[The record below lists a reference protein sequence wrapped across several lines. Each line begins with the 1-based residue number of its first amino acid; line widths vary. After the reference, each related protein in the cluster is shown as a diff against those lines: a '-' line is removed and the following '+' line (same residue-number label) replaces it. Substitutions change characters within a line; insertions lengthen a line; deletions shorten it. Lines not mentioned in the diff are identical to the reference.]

1 MFEITIR
8 CTSIIVGNGKLALD
22 LLTPLFNML
31 TYEDEYVEE
40 TKTLGFLYD
49 EQSDR
54 IFLHKG
60 VDLEYVVKLLGGLNE
75 CKIVYDDKYTGE
87 NMSYEFEEVIAPRSD
102 EQSDVIDFVC
112 GRNGHSNNI
121 NEHQLFLVLGTGKG
135 KAQPYSSKIPVPDS
149 ETGFV
154 NMGDLKIGDLVF
166 DVHGEPTKILD
177 IFEQGEQDVYQIT
190 LADNRT
196 VFCTKEHLWTV
207 FDVRQNKMMTITLD
221 EMISSYKIL
230 TTMQGNRKPFRLRYK
245 IPICDSVDYIK
256 KPVPI
261 DPWVLGCFIG
271 NGCCR
276 EKPLTIS
283 SGNTEIPNRI
293 ASICGFDVKRSSLN
307 NYSYV
312 FYKNGSPVHT
322 KDFFKDIPEII
333 NAYSYEKHIPDKY
346 LYNTSAIRLKLLQGL
361 MDTDGSIAEN
371 DGRFHILYSS
381 TSEKLLKQII
391 LILNSFGFGGTIC
404 QDSRKEKYKS
414 GFCGNIIFRVPN
426 FVKHKFFTL
435 SYKHDI
441 ALKAINKSQ
450 QNYYNGILIK
460 DIKKLDRREQC
471 RCIMVDNPEHLYL
484 TDDYIVTH
492 NTFCSGYGIG
502 EYGKKALIIMHRDSL
517 RSQWLESLYKMNGFT
532 SSYVHEIDSAEE
544 LYDIANGTYNGD
556 YDIYLMTHATFRAGM
571 KRIGTLEKAMN
582 ITKNLGIGI
591 KVIDEAHLEF
601 KDTILMDMVFNVYRN
616 VYLTATDGRSS
627 KEENSIFRHV
637 FANAC
642 YYKQS
647 DFVGD
652 DNRPKKWV
660 NYYGI
665 EVNTNCPKNLY
676 KYKVVG
682 FKSMTP
688 SSYGK
693 WVIQRDKNKT
703 HFKCCTEIIHN
714 MFMEDQYAKV
724 LVFMPLIDLCE
735 EFAYHLNMA
744 LQKDPS
750 FPYDVDV
757 RTVNSKNSSKQ
768 NERNKSADV
777 IVTTIGSCGTG
788 TDIPGI
794 TGIVSCSPY
803 VSQISAK
810 QIFGRIRYCG
820 KIGSYYDIYDSS
832 VPMDRYWYQSRS
844 KTLKRLALNVKELKW
859 VDDNPENTKEE

>member
-112 GRNGHSNNI
+112 GRNGHCNNV

-135 KAQPYSSKIPVPDS
+135 KAQPYSSKIPTPMVKEVNSSAFSLHDKEFKPHPIKYKYNP
-149 ETGFV
+149 GFI
-154 NMGDLKIGDLVF
+154 NMGDIEVGDYVF
-166 DVHGEPTKILD
+166 DRHGKPTKVLAIY
-177 IFEQGEQDVYQIT
+177 EYGEQDIYQLT
-190 LADNRT
+190 FEDGRT
-196 VFCTKEHLWTV
+196 ARC
-207 FDVRQNKMMTITLD
+207 TLD
-221 EMISSYKIL
+221 HMWALYVDDKEKFSTYILGEDMIPLFNEGHELYVPTCKHPVQYKDVNTYIGTEDMFE
-230 TTMQGNRKPFRLRYK
+230 TTK
-245 IPICDSVDYIK
+245 
-256 KPVPI
+256 
-261 DPWVLGCFIG
+261 
-271 NGCCR
+271 
-276 EKPLTIS
+276 
-283 SGNTEIPNRI
+283 
-293 ASICGFDVKRSSLN
+293 A
-307 NYSYV
+307 NY
-312 FYKNGSPVHT
+312 
-322 KDFFKDIPEII
+322 
-333 NAYSYEKHIPDKY
+333 
-346 LYNTSAIRLKLLQGL
+346 
-361 MDTDGSIAEN
+361 
-371 DGRFHILYSS
+371 LYSS
-381 TSEKLLKQII
+381 PDRAGDF
-391 LILNSFGFGGTIC
+391 LNTALQTAKPAADKGVY
-404 QDSRKEKYKS
+404 YKS
-414 GFCGNIIFRVPN
+414 YYVPDNGF
-426 FVKHKFFTL
+426 
-435 SYKHDI
+435 
-441 ALKAINKSQ
+441 Q
-450 QNYYNGILIK
+450 QNRIDKHINETILPLLYSQGFSAIYREHVLYYWKSNKLKIV
-460 DIKKLDRREQC
+460 DIKKLDYKENC
-471 RCIMVDNPEHLYL
+471 RCILVDNPDHLYL

-492 NTFCSGYGIG
+492 NTYCSGYGIG

-616 VYLTATDGRSS
+616 LYLTATDGRSS

-647 DFVGD
+647 DFVED

-757 RTVNSKNSSKQ
+757 RTINSKNSPRE

-794 TGIVSCSPY
+794 TGIVSCSPF
-803 VSQISAK
+803 VSKITATQC
-810 QIFGRIRYCG
+810 FGRIRYCG

-844 KTLKRLALNVKELKW
+844 KFMKHLALNVKELRW
-859 VDDNPENTKEE
+859 VDDTQNDNNTIEE